1 VPVVPFALKKLPTA
15 IASLGLLLAL
25 CTAAVARDVD
35 MVVRQTKLAAGG
47 PALDQVKA
55 IRLTYKL
62 RQAGLEGTGTT
73 LTDVETGR
81 TVMRFKLGPM
91 TGAEG
96 FDGKRAWVQDTA
108 GIVTVPE
115 GGDRRRRTVSAQY
128 RNALAFWYPARGARA
143 NVAFRMQLFRS
154 RIKEA
159 LEIAP
164 DGGLPFELWFDAQT
178 KMLDRV
184 IEPGASETRTTV
196 YEDYRSVGGVMIA
209 HRIRSSNAA
218 AAFGAERTVTKVEL
232 NPDLSDADFAVP
244 PPPRPDYTFL
254 TRAGRVV
261 LPFQFVNNH
270 IYADV
275 KLNGRTFPMLVD
287 TGAANV
293 ITPTTARLLGLKPVG
308 DARVRGSGDLS
319 EAAAFARVN
328 AMAVGGIQL
337 RNQLFAV
344 VPLETLSDIEGVP
357 FHGMIGY
364 ELFKRFIGKI
374 DYEARTLSLMEPSVW
389 NPAGAGIAVPFVFNG
404 TVPEIEGDID
414 GIPASFDI
422 DTGSRM
428 SVGLHSPFVLKHGL
442 RARFRPSIEAMTGW
456 GLGGPS
462 RGTVARVKRLRL
474 GPIAVND
481 VVVDMSRQTQGVL
494 SHAVPAGN
502 IGSGLLRRFTITLD
516 YRRQRIHFAPNART
530 NVPDSYDRAGLWI
543 NRDAGAFRV
552 VDVVERSPAAL
563 AGMRTGD
570 LIVAVDGVRA
580 AAIGLGE
587 LRNRWVEM
595 PAGTDVKLTLRRENI
610 ERVVAFRLR
619 DLI

>member
-1 VPVVPFALKKLPTA
+1 MTFARAL
-15 IASLGLLLAL
+15 ASLLMVLSLLAHV
-25 CTAAVARDVD
+25 AAARDVE
-35 MVVRQTKLAAGG
+35 MVVRQTKAAAGG
-47 PALDQVKA
+47 AALDTLTA
-55 IRLTYKL
+55 IRITYRL
-62 RQAGLEGTGTT
+62 RQSGLEGSGTT
-73 LTDVETGR
+73 LTDLTTGR
-81 TVMRFKLGPM
+81 TVMRFRLGPM

-96 FDGKRAWVQDTA
+96 YDGRSTWIQDTA

-128 RNALAFWYPARGARA
+128 RNALAFWYPARAKPARIG
-143 NVAFRMQLFRS
+143 FRLQLFRS

-159 LEIAP
+159 LEVAP

-184 IEPGASETRTTV
+184 IEVGASETRTTI
-196 YEDYRSVGGVMIA
+196 YEDYRQIAGAMIP

-218 AAFGAERTVTKVEL
+218 AAFGSERVVTKVEL
-232 NPDLSDADFAVP
+232 NPAIRDADFAAP
-244 PPPRPDYTFL
+244 PPPRPDFAFL
-254 TRAGRVV
+254 SRARRTE
-261 LPFQFVNNH
+261 LPFRFVNNH
-270 IYADV
+270 IYVDV
-275 KLNGRTFPMLVD
+275 KLNGRSFPMLVD

-293 ITPTTARLLGLKPVG
+293 ITPTTARQLGLRPVG
-308 DARVRGSGDLS
+308 DARVWGAGDQS

-328 AMAVGGIQL
+328 TTLIGGVQL

-344 VPLETLSDIEGVP
+344 VPLEGLSDIEGVP

-364 ELFKRFIGKI
+364 ELFKRVVGKI
-374 DYEARTLSLMEPSVW
+374 DYEARLLSLTDAAVW
-389 NPAGAGIAVPFVFNG
+389 SAAGAGTAVPFVLNG
-404 TVPEIEGDID
+404 TVPELEGDID

-442 RARFRPSIEAMTGW
+442 RARFRPSIETVTGW

-474 GPIAVND
+474 GPILVND

-516 YRRQRIHFAPNART
+516 YSNQRIYFAPNART
-530 NVPDSYDRAGLWI
+530 ATPDVYDRAGLWI
-543 NRDAGAFRV
+543 NRDGNAFKVVAV
-552 VDVVERSPAAL
+552 VDGSPAAA
-563 AGMRTGD
+563 AGVAAGD
-570 LIVAVDGVRA
+570 RIVAVDGVRA
-580 AAIGLGE
+580 ASVELGA
-587 LRNRWVEM
+587 LRDRWAEM
-595 PAGTDVKLTLRRENI
+595 PAGTPVKLTLQRENA
-610 ERVVAFRLR
+610 ERVVAFQLR
-619 DLI
+619 NLI